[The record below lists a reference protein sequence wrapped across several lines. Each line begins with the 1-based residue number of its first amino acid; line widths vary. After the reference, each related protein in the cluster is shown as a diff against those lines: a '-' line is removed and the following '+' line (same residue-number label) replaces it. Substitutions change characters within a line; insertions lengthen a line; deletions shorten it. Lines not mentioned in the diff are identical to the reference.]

1 MVETALGLDDPRWA
15 ELHTRNGGA
24 AWVPAWLRHVVA
36 QPHDLVRFNN
46 DWPELSSEGTTWS
59 AAYAAMPYLVQA
71 AAQLPPAKRFDYAVV
86 FGFIVRDQVMCDPAS
101 PTGLRPYLAPA
112 FRASI
117 GPALR
122 LAAEVL
128 TVPQPGERELRYA
141 LMAVAALQG
150 YRVLAGCIDRLDD
163 AELCPHYAEALAE
176 QGRVKPDAAPGRG
189 GRTGSRG
196 SRSPRRRGK

>member
-1 MVETALGLDDPRWA
+1 M
-15 ELHTRNGGA
+15 
-24 AWVPAWLRHVVA
+24 PAWLRHVVA
-36 QPHDLVRFNN
+36 QPHDLDHFNN

-71 AAQLPPAKRFDYAVV
+71 AAHIPPAKRSDYAVV
-86 FGFIVRDQVMCDPAS
+86 FGFIVRDQVRCDPAS
-101 PTGLRPYLAPA
+101 PMGLRPYLAPA

-128 TVPQPGERELRYA
+128 AVPQPGGRELRCA

-163 AELCPHYAEALAE
+163 VELCPHYAEAMAE
-176 QGRVKPDAAPGRG
+176 QGRVRADAARDRG
-189 GRTGSRG
+189 GRKGSRG